1 MEWIK
6 LYWNVLFS
14 QEYFPMFEFYT
25 LGILVY
31 FVLIS
36 FRLNSIQNT
45 TEKMREELITFIT
58 ENE

>member
-25 LGILVY
+25 LAILVY
-31 FVLIS
+31 FVSIS